1 MHGKKI
7 TFRTLFILLPLF
19 AVALSGC
26 MDEGNKPNLVYVNEE
41 YGFGL
46 NPPEGW
52 IVNEQ
57 TYDPVKFFCPDQN
70 DYQVHIVINR
80 PVTLNLTLEDIADD
94 LLGRYEESYFKN
106 FSLISRTPKT
116 INNMN
121 AYELVYTE
129 GKEPNMLQHK
139 QILYQKDEIVF
150 TLTYNSLVRTYDTY
164 IAVVDQCIDS
174 FMILSS

>member
-1 MHGKKI
+1 MHGKN
-7 TFRTLFILLPLF
+7 TFKTSFILLMLF
-19 AVALSGC
+19 TVAISGC
-26 MDEGNKPNLVYVNEE
+26 MDEGNKPTLGYVNEE

-80 PVTLNLTLEDIADD
+80 PVNLNQTLEEIANE
-94 LLGRYEESYFKN
+94 LLERYEESYFKN
-106 FSLISRTPKT
+106 FSLISRTPRT
-116 INNMN
+116 INNMS

-164 IAVVDQCIDS
+164 ISVVDESIDS
-174 FMILSS
+174 FMILST